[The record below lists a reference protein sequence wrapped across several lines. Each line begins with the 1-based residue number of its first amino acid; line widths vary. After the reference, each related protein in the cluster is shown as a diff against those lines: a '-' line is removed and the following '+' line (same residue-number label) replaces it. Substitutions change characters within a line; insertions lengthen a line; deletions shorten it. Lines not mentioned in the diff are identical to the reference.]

1 MNKIYF
7 LFLFSVLFQ
16 ENFYAQIHLNALKN
30 DVNGWEN
37 IISQKTG
44 FNQDT
49 AALKRHLKPL
59 IISKT
64 KEHHILYHALL
75 ANGYAET
82 FDGLNKKSEFYFTQS
97 VKEAEKSKNLTLL
110 IWTQINYAK
119 YLYKF
124 REMTRALPL
133 IMNAAAGIEQMEA
146 GKILFPGK
154 SFKTIGYYMGTI
166 GDNEEAI
173 NYLKKARQTSIPN
186 TSEYAEILDNIGL
199 YYYDLQDIINAENYF
214 NQASVMSEKIG
225 DQIRYAKTLGNLA
238 LIEEAKGNYGSAIQL
253 VKKDIEISEQYKA
266 DQNTMFGNTLLA
278 RFQLKDNNLKEAEA
292 AIGKAEKTAASKP
305 YFKTSELEI
314 LKLKLEIYSKQNR
327 SGEELEARRRIT
339 VLEDSLK
346 KTDGALPL
354 SNANLMAQKTKY
366 LQNIRK
372 TEDELRRESS
382 MKKLAV
388 GLAGFLMFIAVLVY
402 FKGKR
407 KEKRRQVMYNK
418 KIADHE
424 KEKVKYERKLSEAH
438 ETLQAQVEYLRNKN
452 NRIQQLN
459 SEIEEIKN
467 STSSYI
473 EDEKGKLHDLL
484 QSHLMTE
491 ENWLMFRREFQ
502 KEYPEFYQTLKTEF
516 PEITT
521 ANLRIILLQKMGFSS
536 SEISGLLGITQDAVK
551 KSRQR
556 LKRKLGEKYDQLFT
570 IVFSES

>member
-1 MNKIYF
+1 MKKLYF
-7 LFLFSVLFQ
+7 LFLFSVSFPQ
-16 ENFYAQIHLNALKN
+16 NFFAQIHLNALKN
-30 DVNGWEN
+30 DVHGWEN
-37 IISQKTG
+37 IISQKSG

-59 IISKT
+59 ILSKA

-75 ANGYAET
+75 ANGYAEA

-97 VKEAEKSKNLTLL
+97 VNDAEKSKKLPLQ
-110 IWTQINYAK
+110 IWTQINYAR

-146 GKILFPGK
+146 GEILFPGK

-173 NYLKKARQTSIPN
+173 NYLKKARQASAPN
-186 TSEYAEILDNIGL
+186 SSEYAEILDNIGQ

-214 NQASVMSEKIG
+214 KQASVMSEKIG

-238 LIEEAKGNYGSAIQL
+238 LIEEAKGNYGSAIHL

-266 DQNTMFGNTLLA
+266 DQNTMFANTLLA

-314 LKLKLEIYSKQNR
+314 LKLKLEIYSKQSR

-346 KTDGALPL
+346 KTDGDLPL

-402 FKGKR
+402 IKGKR
-407 KEKRRQVMYNK
+407 KEKKRQVMYDI

-424 KEKVKYERKLSEAH
+424 KEKAGYERKLSEAH

-459 SEIEEIKN
+459 TEIEEIKN

-521 ANLRIILLQKMGFSS
+521 ANLRIILLQKMGFST

-556 LKRKLGEKYDQLFT
+556 LKRKLGDKYDQLFT